1 MWLMIPVN
9 RESGMTLFF
18 VQILNQMCSMPNVL
32 SELILKIPSFNI
44 YIPQYIPL
52 LTSDTGM
59 SG

>member
-1 MWLMIPVN
+1 
-9 RESGMTLFF
+9 
-18 VQILNQMCSMPNVL
+18 MPNVL

-44 YIPQYIPL
+44 YIPEYIPL